1 MKRKKLKVLFL
12 AIIKYEIKEFYT
24 NELCCVFAYGHNNI
38 SSTPLLPR
46 EKTLGFSILFSFVSN
61 LHHLKKKARNRL
73 QNIIRFL
80 QV

>member
-1 MKRKKLKVLFL
+1 VKRKKLKVLFL

-38 SSTPLLPR
+38 SSFASKR
-46 EKTLGFSILFSFVSN
+46 ENSWLQYSFQLCFKSSSSQ
-61 LHHLKKKARNRL
+61 KKARNRL